1 MSTFFYMDLINSN
14 FHRSIFIKLNNFSNF
29 FDNIFYYIRTLG
41 ISKFLY
47 LLKNTIKL

>member
-1 MSTFFYMDLINSN
+1 MSTFFYMDLINSFFSSFN
-14 FHRSIFIKLNNFSNF
+14 IIKLNNFSNF